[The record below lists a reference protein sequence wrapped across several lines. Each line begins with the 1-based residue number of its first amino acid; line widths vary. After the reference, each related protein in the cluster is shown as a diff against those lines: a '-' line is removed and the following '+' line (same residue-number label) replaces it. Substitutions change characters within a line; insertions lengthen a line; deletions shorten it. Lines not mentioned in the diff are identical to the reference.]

1 MKYLLALAIIAGGYY
16 QFYLPKLNE
25 ESITDFMSEIKLA
38 DMNNDYETMTEQFSE
53 LVLVSQSDRH
63 SDVTSELEMKRGALI
78 KAIKQ
83 LKSPKLNL
91 VDKSEIEKIEILEE
105 KALVTSLITVWVTVE
120 GRRIKRV
127 SRETLTIVIQKAS
140 LKVREINSHLIKAKY
155 VS

>member
-1 MKYLLALAIIAGGYY
+1 MKYLLALAIIAGAYY
-16 QFYLPKLNE
+16 QFYLPKLDE
-25 ESITDFMSEIKLA
+25 ESIVDFMSEIKLA
-38 DMNNDYETMTEQFSE
+38 DMNKDYETMTEQFSE

-63 SDVTSELEMKRGALI
+63 SDVTSELEMKRETLI

-140 LKVREINSHLIKAKY
+140 LKIREINSHLIKAKY